1 MFETAMVSNDLFRLT
16 NGVCIRLIDLRL
28 QRQYRLLVQSF
39 VVAPVPHS
47 SMEESSVCKGFQPD
61 LPYLDVR

>member
-1 MFETAMVSNDLFRLT
+1 MLGAAMVSNDLSKIT
-16 NGVCIRLIDLRL
+16 KGSIDLRL
-28 QRQYRLLVQSF
+28 QQQYRLLVQSF

-61 LPYLDVR
+61 LPYLDVRVR